1 MFRGRLNPWIQNHG
15 YRGSTLKF
23 ILRDFP
29 GGPVENLHCS
39 AGDPVPSLVR
49 ELRSPMM
56 QSNKH
61 KRHNQ
66 RGLVPRGEILDDT
79 TETRCSK

>member
-1 MFRGRLNPWIQNHG
+1 MFRGRLNPWIQNHGYRG

-29 GGPVENLHCS
+29 GGPVVESLHCN

-56 QSNKH
+56 QSN
-61 KRHNQ
+61 
-66 RGLVPRGEILDDT
+66 
-79 TETRCSK
+79 